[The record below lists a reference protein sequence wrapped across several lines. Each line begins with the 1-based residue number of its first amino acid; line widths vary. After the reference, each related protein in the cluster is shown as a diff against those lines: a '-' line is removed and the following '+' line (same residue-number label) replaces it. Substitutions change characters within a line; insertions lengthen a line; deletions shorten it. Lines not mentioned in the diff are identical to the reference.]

1 MYKIAPKGMIMFIAN
16 KYCEASPKRIHKG
29 IEWAWKWY
37 QSFNRGSLVPSEWIV
52 YHDQFKREHD
62 YPCFKK

>member
-1 MYKIAPKGMIMFIAN
+1 MFIAN
-16 KYCEASPKRIHKG
+16 KYCEVRPKSIHNG

-37 QSFNRGSLVPSEWIV
+37 QRFNEGSLVPSEWMV